1 MIPRASLLIPLTL
14 ALLAS
19 GAAAQV
25 TPGGDA
31 AKKEYWLARSKP
43 LAPKD
48 PRAVRAMEIFE
59 KTLAAADKRP
69 GPRPELVILDE
80 AGYPWAR
87 SLPDGTILLTRG
99 AMDVALRAPSPAG
112 ANARLAFII
121 GHELSHH
128 VNGDFWHFF
137 FYQGLHPG
145 DAPDDQSRRALE
157 EVIGIARRSDD
168 VTAKELMAD
177 QYGLLYASQAG
188 YNVGRVVAADTNFFR
203 EWAAATSPDLL
214 EGVVM
219 TATHP
224 KIEERAAAA
233 RATLGRVTEKIELF
247 DRGVAA
253 YHAGD
258 YEEARRLF
266 EDFLA
271 VYQSREAFNNLGL
284 AYYQLALAEKLPR
297 ATGEAP
303 LRLSVTLE
311 PVTRARSTLSTRRRS
326 AFSARADGE
335 QPSAFSQLLTRA
347 TRYFRDAVER
357 DPWSATALNNLA
369 CAYYLAGENSSAVGE
384 LDRAVALSPESS
396 ELYNNRA
403 AALLRLGETLK
414 ADLTG
419 RAEADLQRAV
429 ELKPD
434 YVDALFNLAWMYK
447 TSGKIAEKERY
458 AARLAQAAPGSPLL
472 ALLR

>member
-1 MIPRASLLIPLTL
+1 
-14 ALLAS
+14 
-19 GAAAQV
+19 
-25 TPGGDA
+25 
-31 AKKEYWLARSKP
+31 
-43 LAPKD
+43 
-48 PRAVRAMEIFE
+48 MEIFE

-99 AMDVALRAPSPAG
+99 AIDVALRAPSPTDAD
-112 ANARLAFII
+112 ARLAFII

-145 DAPDDQSRRALE
+145 DAPDSQTRRALE

-168 VTAKELMAD
+168 VTAKELIAD

-188 YNVGRVVAADTNFFR
+188 YKVGRVAAADTNFFR
-203 EWAAATSPDLL
+203 EWAAATSPDML

-219 TATHP
+219 AATHP

-233 RATLGRVTEKIELF
+233 RATLSRVTEHIELF

-253 YHAGD
+253 YRAGD

-271 VYQSREAFNNLGL
+271 VYQSREAYNNLGL

-297 ATGEAP
+297 AKGEAP

-311 PVTRARSTLSTRRRS
+311 PVTRARSTLSTRRS
-326 AFSARADGE
+326 AFSARADGG
-335 QPSAFSQLLTRA
+335 QPSAFSQLLARA
-347 TRYFRDAVER
+347 TRYFREAAER
-357 DPWSATALNNLA
+357 DPWSATPLNNLA

-384 LDRAVALSPESS
+384 LDRAVALAPESA

-403 AALLRLGETLK
+403 AALLRLGESLK
-414 ADLTG
+414 ANLTE
-419 RAEADLQRAV
+419 RAGADLMRAV
-429 ELKPD
+429 EIKPD
-434 YVDALFNLAWMYK
+434 YVDALFNLAWMHK
-447 TSGKIAEKERY
+447 ASGNVAEKERY
-458 AARLAQAAPGSPLL
+458 AARLAQTAPGSPLL
-472 ALLR
+472 ALLK